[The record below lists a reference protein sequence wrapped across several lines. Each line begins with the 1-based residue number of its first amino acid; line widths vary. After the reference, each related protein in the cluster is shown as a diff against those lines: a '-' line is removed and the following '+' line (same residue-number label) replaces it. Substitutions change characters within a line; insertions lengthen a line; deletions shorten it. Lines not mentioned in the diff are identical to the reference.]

1 MSMKKRR
8 LQMTV
13 SFYVDDYLK
22 ALMEE
27 MGFNKSE
34 LVEACI
40 LYVSM
45 PGHEEDFKSQF
56 SLVDE
61 EEEED
66 DDEDDDEEEDDEE
79 EDEEDGEGPSIGE
92 VLGLGDDDEEE
103 EEEG

>member
-1 MSMKKRR
+1 MWLKKKRAQIT
-8 LQMTV
+8 LPA
-13 SFYVDDYLK
+13 YVMEYLEGL
-22 ALMEE
+22 AST
-27 MGFNKSE
+27 MGSNKSDTI
-34 LVEACI
+34 EAVL

-66 DDEDDDEEEDDEE
+66 DEE

-92 VLGLGDDDEEE
+92 VLGLGVDEEE
-103 EEEG
+103 EEEE